1 VGIAPVKFISKIA
14 SSMNKPDGVTE
25 VPPGGE
31 LAFLHPLPIGRLWG
45 VGPKAQE
52 RLARHGIRT
61 IGDLAQL
68 GEETLASWFGEH
80 GRHMSR
86 LSRGID
92 ERAVEP
98 GRERKSISHED
109 TYAVDVVGVEALER
123 KLLSQATRVADRLV
137 AKGIKGR
144 RVQLKIRDGTF
155 VTETRQCMLPEP
167 TNEAKRFYQA
177 ACKLLGSIELKGRAF
192 RLTGVGVS
200 ALVTDE
206 EAGAKQLD
214 LLDPSANE
222 PPKSAQLQ
230 EVLSAV
236 RERYGHQALYPADA
250 SSSDRPGSAGGF
262 TKTLEDD

>member
-1 VGIAPVKFISKIA
+1 
-14 SSMNKPDGVTE
+14 
-25 VPPGGE
+25 
-31 LAFLHPLPIGRLWG
+31 
-45 VGPKAQE
+45 
-52 RLARHGIRT
+52 
-61 IGDLAQL
+61 
-68 GEETLASWFGEH
+68 
-80 GRHMSR
+80 MSR

-92 ERAVEP
+92 ERTVEP
-98 GRERKSISHED
+98 GRERKSVSHED
-109 TYAVDVVGVEALER
+109 TYAIDVVGVEALER

-144 RVQLKIRDGTF
+144 RVQLKIRDDTF

-177 ACKLLGSIELKGRAF
+177 ACKLLSAVELKGRAF

-200 ALVTDE
+200 ALVSDE

-222 PPKSAQLQ
+222 TPKSAQLQ